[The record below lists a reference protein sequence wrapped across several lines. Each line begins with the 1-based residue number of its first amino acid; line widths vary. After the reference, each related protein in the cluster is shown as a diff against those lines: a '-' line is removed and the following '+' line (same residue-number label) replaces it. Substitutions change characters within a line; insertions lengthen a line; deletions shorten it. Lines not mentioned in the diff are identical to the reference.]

1 MLTPTLKWSL
11 SSAWIAIVAG
21 SVWFNFMQIDE
32 TAQQM
37 AVAEGR
43 ASWTKDQAYRQWVT
57 DKGGVYAVPTE
68 KYPPNPY
75 LSHIPDR
82 DVNTTSGKSLTLINP
97 AYMIRQVHEITIL
110 PGAPTEH
117 ITSLNPLRPENKP
130 DAWEIEALKAFEK
143 GKEEVWG
150 LSEINGTLNMR
161 YMRPM
166 VAKEGCLKCH
176 GHQGYKVGDIRGGV
190 SFSIPFQPF
199 QDVADEQKISLAL
212 WHLLIGLLGILGIW
226 FAFSRIVR
234 NEKLLQNALNDSE
247 NAKQTVMELNE
258 TLEAKVR
265 DEVAKSRQK
274 DLLLIQQSRLASM
287 GEMIHN
293 IAHQWRQPLNTLA
306 VILANIQDDYKYNEL
321 SEESLSGA
329 VAKSRK
335 ILNQMSQTIDD
346 FRNFFRSDKE
356 AKPFDTVDIIEES
369 LVVIDAALK
378 NNNIEIVK
386 EYERPLPGY
395 GYPNQLSQVILNLL
409 TNAKDAV
416 KERKSGSGKIV
427 IRAFAENGDVRI
439 DISDNAGGIDE
450 AIIGKI
456 FDPYFTTKESGSGI
470 GLYMARMIVEHNHG
484 GTISAVNTGEG
495 AEFTIRIPHHAQ
507 MKTQK
512 DG

>member
-11 SSAWIAIVAG
+11 SSVWIAIVAG
-21 SVWFNFMQIDE
+21 SVWFNFSQIDSS
-32 TAQQM
+32 AVQM
-37 AVAEGR
+37 AITEGR
-43 ASWTKDQAYRQWVT
+43 AGWFTDQAYRQWVIG
-57 DKGGVYAVPTE
+57 KGGIYVPPNE
-68 KYPPNPY
+68 KYPPSPY
-75 LSHIPDR
+75 LSHIPER
-82 DVNTTSGKSLTLINP
+82 DISTPSGKPLTLINSS
-97 AYMIRQVHEITIL
+97 YMVRQVHDM
-110 PGAPTEH
+110 APLSNAAKVH
-117 ITSLNPLRPENKP
+117 ITSLRPLRPENRA
-130 DAWEIEALKAFEK
+130 DAWESKALKLFEK
-143 GKEEVWG
+143 GEKEIWA
-150 LSEINGTLNMR
+150 LSEINGTKYLR
-161 YMRPM
+161 LMRPM
-166 VAKEGCLKCH
+166 LTTQECLKCH
-176 GHQGYKVGDIRGGV
+176 GRQGYEVGDIRGGV
-190 SFSIPFQPF
+190 SVSVPFAPYEE
-199 QDVADEQKISLAL
+199 AASNQKQSLLL
-212 WHLLIGLLGILGIW
+212 WHVLIGLLGILGIW

-234 NEKLLQNALNDSE
+234 NEKLLQNALKDSE

-287 GEMIHN
+287 GEMIHI

-321 SEESLSGA
+321 SEESLSNA

-439 DISDNAGGIDE
+439 EISDNAGGIDE